1 MLSKRSK
8 NVARSL
14 DWIQLHRFW
23 SSAGLAPRNTGG
35 LTEPLQS
42 QSSPRRA
49 ANTWVCLLFSN
60 KYFPIYFIFKTTK
73 DKAYSAVKMNLCL
86 DSVDFCI
93 FLSKREKRKCWEIA
107 VIDTRALVKESWKES
122 VAWHFFFVEGGRG
135 SPGIFD
141 YFWTVPQ
148 RPSTCLFPQKSRQT
162 LETPQAEWIP
172 SVKYMSSAKNQ
183 RSSQWSAVFVL
194 SHYGVSGTEWEQKLP
209 YFGAPWLFREVS
221 QQNSHWE
228 FR

>member
-1 MLSKRSK
+1 MLSKRFK

-60 KYFPIYFIFKTTK
+60 KYFPIYFTFKTTK

-93 FLSKREKRKCWEIA
+93 FLSKREKRKNLWTGGSQAAIIKVQTTLSYWWCSTGISAHSHDLEYYSNRESGFLIWPLLKA
-107 VIDTRALVKESWKES
+107 PDTYYI
-122 VAWHFFFVEGGRG
+122 
-135 SPGIFD
+135 IFQNL
-141 YFWTVPQ
+141 Y
-148 RPSTCLFPQKSRQT
+148 SAT
-162 LETPQAEWIP
+162 LSFLIWPRC
-172 SVKYMSSAKNQ
+172 Y
-183 RSSQWSAVFVL
+183 
-194 SHYGVSGTEWEQKLP
+194 KLC
-209 YFGAPWLFREVS
+209 FR
-221 QQNSHWE
+221 HKC
-228 FR
+228 

>member
-1 MLSKRSK
+1 M
-8 NVARSL
+8 
-14 DWIQLHRFW
+14 DWINYTDSG

-93 FLSKREKRKCWEIA
+93 FQVKGKRESAEIA

-122 VAWHFFFVEGGRG
+122 VAWHFFFLWREVGVSWYPIISGLFHKD
-135 SPGIFD
+135 P
-141 YFWTVPQ
+141 
-148 RPSTCLFPQKSRQT
+148 TCLFPQKSRQI

-172 SVKYMSSAKNQ
+172 
-183 RSSQWSAVFVL
+183 QWNICPLPRIKGHPSGVSVFVL

-209 YFGAPWLFREVS
+209 YSRALTLSEVS

>member
-93 FLSKREKRKCWEIA
+93 FLSKREKRKCREIA

-122 VAWHFFFVEGGRG
+122 VAWHFFL
-135 SPGIFD
+135 
-141 YFWTVPQ
+141 W
-148 RPSTCLFPQKSRQT
+148 
-162 LETPQAEWIP
+162 
-172 SVKYMSSAKNQ
+172 
-183 RSSQWSAVFVL
+183 
-194 SHYGVSGTEWEQKLP
+194 
-209 YFGAPWLFREVS
+209 REVGGLLAS
-221 QQNSHWE
+221 SIISGLFHKDPPHVCFHRNLDKH
-228 FR
+228 